1 MSIQE
6 NSGLAHSLKSRHVAM
21 ISFGGVIGAG
31 LFVGS
36 SAAILS
42 AGPAVI
48 VSYLL
53 AGLVILMIMRMLGEM
68 AVAKPGKGSF
78 IEYTRLG
85 LGHWAGFISGWLYWF
100 FWVIVVGVEAI
111 VATEILQAWIPAP
124 AWVLNLILIGTMMLT
139 NLMSVRAYGEFEFW
153 FASLKVIAII
163 LFAALCISYLSGL
176 TGPGPSSLGNLVN
189 HGGFFPKGWEA
200 LFAVIPAVI
209 FSFTG
214 SEVATV
220 AAAES
225 DDPARNVARAAR
237 TVTLRIMM
245 FYVGSVLLI
254 VCVLPWTSLKAGASP
269 FVAVM
274 DSMGIPGAGT
284 MMTLIVLTAVLSCLN
299 SGLYVTSRILFELTS
314 HGDAPA
320 ALGKMSD
327 RKVPARAILLGS
339 LLGFAISMLTVIS
352 MEKAF
357 TFLLNAS
364 GTLVLFIYI
373 LVAMAQIKSRRAL
386 DAQVGSQNDFKM
398 WLFPWLSYA
407 TIAVILAVLAAMAY
421 MPDQRSQV
429 VMSGLSLAVVTACY
443 FLFRRPALL
452 KGKSDLEA
460 KAS

>member
-1 MSIQE
+1 MSQVQQG
-6 NSGLAHSLKSRHVAM
+6 GLSHALKSRHVSM
-21 ISFGGVIGAG
+21 ISLGGVIGAG

-48 VSYLL
+48 ISYFL
-53 AGLVILMIMRMLGEM
+53 AGMVILMIMRMLGEM
-68 AVAKPGKGSF
+68 AVTNPGKGSF
-78 IEYTRLG
+78 IEYTRHG

-100 FWVIVVGVEAI
+100 FWVIVVGVETI

-124 AWVLNLILIGTMMLT
+124 AWLLNLVLIGAMMLT

-153 FASLKVIAII
+153 FASLKVGAII
-163 LFAALCISYLSGL
+163 LFFGLCISYLTGF
-176 TGPGPSSLGNLVN
+176 TGPGVSSLGNLVD
-189 HGGFFPKGWEA
+189 HGGFFAKGWEA

-225 DDPARNVARAAR
+225 DNPARNVARAAR
-237 TVTLRIMM
+237 TVTLRVML

-254 VCVLPWTSLKAGASP
+254 VCVLPWSSLKAGSSP

-274 DSMGIPGAGT
+274 DMMKIPGAGT
-284 MMTLIVLTAVLSCLN
+284 VMTAIVLTAVLSCLN
-299 SGLYVTSRILFELTS
+299 SGLYVTSRILFELTK

-320 ALGKMSD
+320 ALGQMSS
-327 RKVPARAILLGS
+327 RKVPARAIFLGS
-339 LLGFAISMLTVIS
+339 ILGFAISMLTVIS

-373 LVAMAQIKSRRAL
+373 LVALAQIKSRQAHQRNA
-386 DAQVGSQNDFKM
+386 GEPMEFKM

-407 TIAVILAVLAAMAY
+407 TIAVIVAVLLSMAY
-421 MPDQRSQV
+421 VPDQRSQV
-429 VMSGLSLAVVTACY
+429 VMSLLSLAVVTISY
-443 FLFRRPALL
+443 FLFRRPLL
-452 KGKSDLEA
+452 QKS
-460 KAS
+460 KPQISH

>member
-6 NSGLAHSLKSRHVAM
+6 NKELAHSLKSRHVSM
-21 ISFGGVIGAG
+21 ISLGGVIGAG

-36 SAAILS
+36 SAAILT

-48 VSYLL
+48 FSYLL

-68 AVAKPGKGSF
+68 AVANPGKGSF
-78 IEYTRLG
+78 IEYTRIG

-111 VATEILQAWIPAP
+111 VATQILQTWIPAP
-124 AWVLNLILIGTMMLT
+124 AWALNLILVGIMTLT

-163 LFAALCISYLSGL
+163 LFSALCISYLAGIS
-176 TGPGPSSLGNLVN
+176 GPGVSSLSNLVE
-189 HGGFFPKGWEA
+189 HGGFFPNGWEA

-225 DDPARNVARAAR
+225 DNPARNVARAAR

-254 VCVLPWTSLKAGASP
+254 VCVLPWTSLKAGSSP

-274 DSMGIPGAGT
+274 ESMGIPGAGT
-284 MMTLIVLTAVLSCLN
+284 MMTAIVLTAVLSCLN

-327 RKVPARAILLGS
+327 RKVPARAILLAS
-339 LLGFAISMLTVIS
+339 ILGFAISMLTVIS

-386 DAQVGSQNDFKM
+386 DEQPGTQNSFKM

-407 TIAVILAVLAAMAY
+407 TVAVIIAVLVAMVY

-429 VMSGLSLAVVTACY
+429 VMSSLSLAIVSVCY
-443 FLFRRPALL
+443 FLFRRPSLL
-452 KGKSDLEA
+452 KGKPGFNTEPS
-460 KAS
+460 

>member
-1 MSIQE
+1 MSQVQQG
-6 NSGLAHSLKSRHVAM
+6 GLSHALKSRHVSM
-21 ISFGGVIGAG
+21 ISLGGVIGAG

-48 VSYLL
+48 ISYFL
-53 AGLVILMIMRMLGEM
+53 AGMVILMIMRMLGEM
-68 AVAKPGKGSF
+68 AVTNPGKGSF
-78 IEYTRLG
+78 IEYTRHG

-100 FWVIVVGVEAI
+100 FWVIVVGVETI

-124 AWVLNLILIGTMMLT
+124 AWLLNLVLIGSMMLT

-153 FASLKVIAII
+153 FASLKVVAII
-163 LFAALCISYLSGL
+163 LFFGLCISYLTGL
-176 TGPGPSSLGNLVN
+176 TGPGLGSLSNLVD

-225 DDPARNVARAAR
+225 DNPARNVARAAR
-237 TVTLRIMM
+237 TVTLRVML

-254 VCVLPWTSLKAGASP
+254 VCVLPWSSLKAGASP

-274 DSMGIPGAGT
+274 DMMKIPGAGT
-284 MMTLIVLTAVLSCLN
+284 VMTAIVLTAVLSCLN
-299 SGLYVTSRILFELTS
+299 SGLYVTSRILFELTK

-320 ALGKMSD
+320 ALGQMSS
-327 RKVPARAILLGS
+327 RKVPARAIFLGS
-339 LLGFAISMLTVIS
+339 ILGFAISMLTVIS

-373 LVAMAQIKSRRAL
+373 LVALAQIKSRQAHQRNA
-386 DAQVGSQNDFKM
+386 GEPMEFKM
-398 WLFPWLSYA
+398 WLFPWLSYG
-407 TIAVILAVLAAMAY
+407 TIAVIVAVLLSMAY
-421 MPDQRSQV
+421 VPDQRSQV
-429 VMSGLSLAVVTACY
+429 VMSLLSLAVVTTSY
-443 FLFRRPALL
+443 FLFRRPLL
-452 KGKSDLEA
+452 QKSKLQI
-460 KAS
+460 SH